1 MGSTRYIMSMG
12 ELTRKDNSLCF
23 RKDGRNVYIPIE
35 NTREIYCLNEVSINT
50 KLLDFFITESCDGTF
65 FQLLWWIQWYFYP
78 KDQYLSGRL
87 IVKQAEKYNIDRMD
101 IARKIVRGIGINIY
115 EVLYHYYKH
124 DKKEVKETLDWIR
137 TVFFETGYDC
147 GECERTDGL

>member
-50 KLLDFFITESCDGTF
+50 KLLDF
-65 FQLLWWIQWYFYP
+65 
-78 KDQYLSGRL
+78 LSQNHVMVHFL
-87 IVKQAEKYNIDRMD
+87 
-101 IARKIVRGIGINIY
+101 
-115 EVLYHYYKH
+115 
-124 DKKEVKETLDWIR
+124 TLS
-137 TVFFETGYDC
+137 FFENIQNFLQHKILC
-147 GECERTDGL
+147 QHLWKSLIISRI